1 MAGRKNVWM
10 LRWFQALL
18 PRGLTGSLNCCGAFA
33 HLVAGARGLRALLEG
48 CDVVPKYYRIV
59 MDREHDADGVTH
71 DILIAVRCSVITP
84 IGAP

>member
-1 MAGRKNVWM
+1 
-10 LRWFQALL
+10 
-18 PRGLTGSLNCCGAFA
+18 
-33 HLVAGARGLRALLEG
+33 VAGARGLRALLEG